1 VTSSVVPIGIFD
13 GVHRGHQTV
22 LARAV
27 EAAREQD
34 AEVVVVTFDPHPV
47 AVLRPEAMPMM
58 LTTIERRIALL
69 ESFGADRVVVL
80 AFTAELSH
88 QTAEEFVELTL
99 LERLHAIRVVVGAN
113 FRFGHGAAGDVALM
127 RTYGLEVDDLPLL
140 DLGEV
145 VTSTRIRAQVAAGEV
160 EAAAELLG
168 RLHLVEGPVV
178 RGDAR
183 GRSLGFPTANVAV
196 ADGIAIPSD
205 GVYSGYLT
213 RAGGRRSKAAVSV
226 GTNPT
231 FDGEVRRVEAYV
243 IDEGHELELY
253 DEHVI
258 VEFAERLRG
267 MVRFDTVDALV
278 VQMTDDVAQA
288 RTRLH

>member
-1 VTSSVVPIGIFD
+1 MTGSVVPIGIFD
-13 GVHRGHQTV
+13 GVHRGHQMV

-27 EAAREQD
+27 EAARGHE

-47 AVLRPEAMPMM
+47 AVLRPDAMPMM

-69 ESFGADRVVVL
+69 ESYGADRVVVL
-80 AFTAELSH
+80 AFTEELSH
-88 QTAEEFVELTL
+88 QTAQEFVELTL
-99 LERLHAIRVVVGAN
+99 LERLHAVGVVVGAN

-127 RTYGLEVDDLPLL
+127 RKYGLEVDDLPLL

-205 GVYSGYLT
+205 GVYAGYLV
-213 RAGGRRSKAAVSV
+213 RADGRRSKAAVSV

-231 FDGEVRRVEAYV
+231 FNGEVRRVEAYV

-253 DEHVI
+253 DEHVV

-267 MVRFDTVDALV
+267 MVRFDTVEALV
-278 VQMTDDVAQA
+278 GQMTDDVAQA

>member
-1 VTSSVVPIGIFD
+1 MTGSVVPIGIFD
-13 GVHRGHQTV
+13 GVHRGHQMV

-27 EAAREQD
+27 EAARGHE

-47 AVLRPEAMPMM
+47 AVLRPDAMPMM

-69 ESFGADRVVVL
+69 ESYGADRVVVL
-80 AFTAELSH
+80 AFTEELSH
-88 QTAEEFVELTL
+88 QTAQEFVELTL
-99 LERLHAIRVVVGAN
+99 LERLHAVGVVVGAN

-127 RTYGLEVDDLPLL
+127 RKYGLEVDDLPLL

-205 GVYSGYLT
+205 GVYAGYLV
-213 RAGGRRSKAAVSV
+213 RADGRRSKAAVSV

-253 DEHVI
+253 DEHVV

-267 MVRFDTVDALV
+267 MVRFDTVEALV
-278 VQMTDDVAQA
+278 GQMTDDVAQA